1 MVRRANLYQV
11 VWAVRSVVP
20 TYTRWYGRRVRNFI
34 LYQRQA
40 SATSLP
46 QQRRLLLFSSP
57 QTRRRKNTVFSS
69 SEAMRRRGNIT
80 EASPH
85 LRHSAKTSKVRLRP
99 SAKNATKKPSRHL
112 TITYWIGIIKEGRR

>member
-1 MVRRANLYQV
+1 MVHRYGAIHTIPLASQ
-11 VWAVRSVVP
+11 
-20 TYTRWYGRRVRNFI
+20 YTGTI
-34 LYQRQA
+34 EA

-69 SEAMRRRGNIT
+69 SEAMRRRGNIAD
-80 EASPH
+80 ASPH

-99 SAKNATKKPSRHL
+99 SAKNAMKKKLSRHL
-112 TITYWIGIIKEGRR
+112 AITYWIGIIKEGRR